1 MQMHKSFVS
10 NLCEITE
17 TLTLNL
23 KLLWPTSK
31 ETHLISVITYE
42 YGGKGLRTLALL
54 YSQFN
59 ERSHAREEMRM
70 SMRIYY
76 QERI

>member
-1 MQMHKSFVS
+1 MQMSFAS
-10 NLCEITE
+10 NLCGITE

-31 ETHLISVITYE
+31 ETRLDSVITYE

-54 YSQFN
+54 YSQFD
-59 ERSHAREEMRM
+59 ERSHAREEMPM
-70 SMRIYY
+70 SMRICH
-76 QERI
+76 QGRI